1 METLAWIGLT
11 QSLFGAVLVGTKSG
25 ASLPDRILTI
35 WLLIMAVVFLSL
47 GLDLRNNSFT
57 ILTSSFLI
65 FNPLLYLYASGL
77 TLTNFRLKWRHSL
90 HLIPFLFFEIY
101 SHITQTEFLPGSF
114 FEQDSALATRM
125 AFAVINLIS
134 WFVYTSVALMLVHRH
149 RINLKNELSSIDSSD
164 KLNWLLFISI
174 FYTIYWIILL
184 IASLTIV
191 TIKSTSYFPM
201 AYSYIVMLAMSFI
214 ITYYGVRQGDIH
226 KFFWRSN
233 KSYADADS
241 NNRESINRYESAES
255 AIRKFLIE
263 EKGFRDPDLSLQIL
277 SEKTGYP
284 RYLVTEVL
292 NKVMKTNF
300 FTYVNGLRTQ
310 EAKRLL
316 SSPGNIYSI
325 EAIGN
330 ECGFKSRSSFYTFFK
345 KDAGMTPNEF
355 KQSQTKRKDV

>member
-11 QSLFGAVLVGTKSG
+11 QSLFGSLLMGTKPG
-25 ASLPDRILTI
+25 ALLPDKILTI
-35 WLLIMAVVFLSL
+35 WLFLMAFVFLSL

-65 FNPLLYLYASGL
+65 FNPLLFLYACAS
-77 TLTNFRLKWRHSL
+77 TLSDFRLKWIHFI

-114 FEQDSALATRM
+114 FEQDSAFSIRII
-125 AFAVINLIS
+125 FAVVNLIS
-134 WFVYTSVALMLVHRH
+134 WFIYTSLALILVHRH
-149 RINLKNELSSIDSSD
+149 RINLKNELSSIESSE
-164 KLNWLLFISI
+164 KLNWLLFISF

-191 TIKSTSYFPM
+191 TIKSTSSFPM

-214 ITYYGVRQGDIH
+214 ITYYGVRQGEIH
-226 KFFWRSN
+226 KFFWKAN
-233 KSYADADS
+233 KPYT
-241 NNRESINRYESAES
+241 ESEIGEKEIENRYESAEI
-255 AIRKFLIE
+255 AIKRFLIE
-263 EKGFRDPDLSLQIL
+263 EKGFRDPELSLQTL

-300 FTYVNGLRTQ
+300 FTYVNGLRTR
-310 EAKRLL
+310 EAKRVL
-316 SSPGNIYSI
+316 SSPGNRYSI

-345 KDAGMTPNEF
+345 KDTGMTPNEY
-355 KQSQTKRKDV
+355 KQSQTNRKDV